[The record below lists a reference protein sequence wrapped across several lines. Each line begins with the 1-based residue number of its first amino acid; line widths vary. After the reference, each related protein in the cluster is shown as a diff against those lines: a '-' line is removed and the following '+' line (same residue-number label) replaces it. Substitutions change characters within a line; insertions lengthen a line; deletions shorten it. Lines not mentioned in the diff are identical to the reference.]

1 MSRLRRLKVLA
12 AVRSALGVKAVPTV
26 LRVNVASLAKIALAV
41 LIRNCHAAANHALHA
56 KAVPNVLDA
65 KGAVNAPSVCN
76 VWT

>member
-1 MSRLRRLKVLA
+1 MVFAMKVHCFDIP
-12 AVRSALGVKAVPTV
+12 GGEED
-26 LRVNVASLAKIALAV
+26 VASLAKIALAV
-41 LIRNCHAAANHALHA
+41 LIRKCHAAANHALHA